1 MATYP
6 VLLPGKVYGRGVWQA
21 TGHGVAKNQTHLS
34 TTKQGVTLIQ
44 VDLISKSTITCTK
57 IVFQKEVI
65 FAGSRGYNFGI
76 PLGATI
82 RKQQLELDMK
92 QQTGSK

>member
-82 RKQQLELDMK
+82 KKQQLELCRE
-92 QQTGSK
+92 